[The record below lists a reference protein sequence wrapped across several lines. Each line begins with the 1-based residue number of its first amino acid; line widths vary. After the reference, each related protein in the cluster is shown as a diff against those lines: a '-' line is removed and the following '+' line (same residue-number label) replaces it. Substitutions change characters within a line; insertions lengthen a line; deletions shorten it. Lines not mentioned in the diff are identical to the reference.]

1 MGSGEQPAMGG
12 GQGASARPGL
22 CSGREGREGHEGPG
36 GSGGRAGYGGHG
48 GYGAVLRDSRFLR
61 LWVGQS
67 ISNFGDA
74 LTRMALLILVAQ
86 KTGSA
91 ASISAI
97 AAVQLIPM
105 VAFGPFIGVL
115 VDRWNRKAVMIAAD
129 VVRGLLV
136 LGIVFAP
143 NLATI
148 YGLAFLSAT
157 ASLFFMPA
165 RTAVVPEI
173 VGKEN
178 YISAT
183 ALAQVTYQII
193 TLVGPAAGGAITGL
207 FGVRSAFLVDAVT
220 FFVSAALTLTVR
232 CPPIPVSGER
242 LTAAEFFKSFRQGVG
257 FLASNRV
264 LRYLVVVFA
273 ISVSAL
279 GFVTVLGPDYYL
291 NILRMKPE
299 MFGAI
304 RSIEGLGMLA
314 GAALVGQWAARVGRG
329 RVILGGLA
337 LVGLWS
343 AAFIARPGF
352 AFLAPWTLLV
362 GLGTSA
368 IQVPLSAV
376 FVERTDV
383 EMRGR
388 VFSVTNSLLNVS
400 SLVGLGFGGAVARAF
415 GTANCMGVCGAFVL
429 VVAALAM
436 RHAAYRELNAGGE
449 AEGEVPA

>member
-1 MGSGEQPAMGG
+1 MGVRKSPCLL
-12 GQGASARPGL
+12 ASASSGPASGIQA
-22 CSGREGREGHEGPG
+22 GREAGT
-36 GSGGRAGYGGHG
+36 GSTVSQ
-48 GYGAVLRDSRFLR
+48 GYGAVLRDPRFVR

-74 LTRMALLILVAQ
+74 LTRMALLILVAE

-97 AAVQLIPM
+97 AAVQLVPM
-105 VAFGPFIGVL
+105 IAFGPFIGVL
-115 VDRWNRKAVMIAAD
+115 VDRWNRKVVMIAAD
-129 VVRGLLV
+129 VVRGLLT

-143 NLATI
+143 DLATV

-173 VGKEN
+173 VGKAN

-183 ALAQVTYQII
+183 ALGQVTYQII
-193 TLVGPAAGGAITGL
+193 TLIGPAAGGAITGL
-207 FGVRSAFLVDAVT
+207 FGVRSAFLVDAGT
-220 FFVSAALTLTVR
+220 FFVSALLTLSVR
-232 CPPIPVSGER
+232 CPPILVVGQR
-242 LTAAEFFKSFRQGVG
+242 LTTAEFLRSFRQGIG
-257 FLASNRV
+257 FLACNRV

-291 NILRMKPE
+291 NFLGMNAE
-299 MFGAI
+299 MFGLL
-304 RSIEGLGMLA
+304 RSVEGAGMLA
-314 GAALVGQWAARVGRG
+314 GAALLGQWATRLGRG

-337 LVGLWS
+337 LTGVWS
-343 AAFIARPGF
+343 AAFIARPPC
-352 AFLAPWTLLV
+352 AFVVPWALLS

-368 IQVPLSAV
+368 INVPLSAV

-400 SLVGLGFGGAVARAF
+400 SLAGLGFGGAVARSF
-415 GTANCMGVCGAFVL
+415 GTANCMGVCGGFVL
-429 VVAALAM
+429 IVAAIAT
-436 RHAAYRELNAGGE
+436 RYAEFRELNTGSAQSGSTDGE
-449 AEGEVPA
+449 AERECPA

>member
-1 MGSGEQPAMGG
+1 MGDGK
-12 GQGASARPGL
+12 GQGADARRQEGAPAQPGIHGQQKA
-22 CSGREGREGHEGPG
+22 C
-36 GSGGRAGYGGHG
+36 GSHGGHQ
-48 GYGAVLRDSRFLR
+48 GYGAVLRDARFLR

-97 AAVQLIPM
+97 AAVQLVPM
-105 VAFGPFIGVL
+105 IAFGPFIGVL

-143 NLATI
+143 DLATV

-178 YISAT
+178 FISAT
-183 ALAQVTYQII
+183 ALGQVTYQIV

-207 FGVRSAFLVDAVT
+207 FGVRSAFLVDAAT
-220 FFVSAALTLTVR
+220 FFVSAVLTLSVK
-232 CPPIPVSGER
+232 CPPIPVAGKR
-242 LTAAEFFKSFRQGVG
+242 LTTAEFLRSFRQGIG
-257 FLASNRV
+257 FLAGSRV

-291 NILRMKPE
+291 NILKMKAE
-299 MFGAI
+299 MFGVL
-304 RSIEGLGMLA
+304 RSIEGAGMLV
-314 GAALVGQWAARVGRG
+314 GAALLGQWAARLGRG

-337 LVGLWS
+337 LVGVWS
-343 AAFIARPGF
+343 AAFIVRPGF
-352 AFLAPWTLLV
+352 AFLVPWAVLS

-368 IQVPLSAV
+368 INVPLSAV

-400 SLVGLGFGGAVARAF
+400 SLAGLGFGGAVARAF

-429 VVAALAM
+429 LVATLAT
-436 RHAAYRELNAGGE
+436 RHAAFRELNAGSARTAGMDGE
-449 AEGEVPA
+449 AEGESLA